1 MTLPNL
7 LHVYLQ
13 MRNLIQAHSKITLV
27 LCMKRREMGWADVC
41 FSAEEVAA
49 VMYLMYILKNLPR

>member
-1 MTLPNL
+1 
-7 LHVYLQ
+7 
-13 MRNLIQAHSKITLV
+13 
-27 LCMKRREMGWADVC
+27 MKRREMGWADVC